1 MSVTLKILIIDDE
14 IGMRSGIERA
24 LRKYE
29 TQVPYLQESINFSL
43 KTAASGEEGLECL
56 EKELPDILL
65 LDHKLPEMTG
75 IDVLQAMKERE
86 IKVLTIMIT
95 AFASLKTAISA
106 IKLGA
111 YDFVAKPFTPSEL
124 KASIHK
130 ATKHLIALRQAEK
143 LEEEKRK
150 VRFQFMS
157 VLTHELKAP
166 LAAVENFLN
175 ILEDPENVKDP
186 DTYQHIIGRSMARIQ
201 GMRKLILDMLDLT
214 RIESGTS
221 AREFHQV
228 DLTELARTSIETAAL
243 EAKNRNITVSLNAS
257 DPVSILAEQGE
268 MEIILN
274 NLITNSVKYNR
285 DGGSVDVKIE
295 STDSGAR
302 IVVKDTGIGM
312 SQEEAA
318 KLFHDFVRI
327 KNAKTRNITGSGLGL
342 STVKKLCQLYDGD
355 ITVESEADVGSTFIV
370 TLQHG
375 KNANKDKK

>member
-14 IGMRSGIERA
+14 MGMRSGIERA

-29 TQVPYLQESINFSL
+29 TQLPYLKETINFSL
-43 KTAASGEEGLECL
+43 STASSGEEGLL
-56 EKELPDILL
+56 AMAAELPDILL

-75 IDVLQAMKERE
+75 IDVLEAMNEKD

-166 LAAVENFLN
+166 LAAVENFLS
-175 ILEDPENVKDP
+175 ILEDPENLKDQE
-186 DTYQHIIGRSMARIQ
+186 TYQHIIGRSMARIQ

-221 AREFHQV
+221 ERDFEPV
-228 DLTELARTSIETAAL
+228 NLTELAKTSIETAAL
-243 EAKNRNITVSLNAS
+243 EAKNRNIQITMKTGE
-257 DPVSILAEQGE
+257 PVTLLAEHGE

-274 NLITNSVKYNR
+274 NLITNSVKYNK
-285 DGGSVDVKIE
+285 DGGSVSVEINPTENGAVIE
-295 STDSGAR
+295 
-302 IVVKDTGIGM
+302 VKDTGIGM
-312 SQEEAA
+312 SKQECE

-342 STVKKLCQLYDGD
+342 STVKKLSQLYDGD
-355 ITVESEADVGSTFIV
+355 IIVDSEENKGSTFTV
-370 TLQHG
+370 TLQNG
-375 KNANKDKK
+375 RKSKNHKE